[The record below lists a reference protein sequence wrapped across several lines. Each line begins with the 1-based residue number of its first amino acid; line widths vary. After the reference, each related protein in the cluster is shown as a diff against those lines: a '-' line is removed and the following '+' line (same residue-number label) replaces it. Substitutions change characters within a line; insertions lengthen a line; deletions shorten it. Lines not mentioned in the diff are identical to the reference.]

1 MSLSPQSGACCGTP
15 RSGTAAAALPRE
27 GTVQQ
32 HLDKPS
38 GSTTPIVGAIRLVLA
53 LSGVRVDPVDRSE
66 QAVVAWAT
74 PIVREV
80 AKRVFPPRHMEPED
94 LEQEIWLGVLQALK
108 SYDPR
113 RGSLRWW
120 VARQGLERAYDAV
133 RWASRHEEEMAA
145 AEISELDH
153 LLSDLSGNPEEIV
166 FRQRPRQRL
175 PHHPA
180 PRGQSASDTA
190 KTVLRELMV
199 GPNDATPGQRP
210 ASLGPSL

>member
-38 GSTTPIVGAIRLVLA
+38 GSTTPCGGAICLVLA

-66 QAVVAWAT
+66 QAIIAWAM
-74 PIVREV
+74 PLVREV

-94 LEQEIWLGVLQALK
+94 LEQEIWLGVLQALR

-120 VARQGLERAYDAV
+120 VARQGLQRAYDAV
-133 RWASRHEEEMAA
+133 RWASRHEDEMAA
-145 AEISELDH
+145 AEISEVDH
-153 LLSDLSGNPEEIV
+153 LLLDLSGNPEEIV
-166 FRQRPRQRL
+166 LRQRPRQRL
-175 PHHPA
+175 AHHA
-180 PRGQSASDTA
+180 P
-190 KTVLRELMV
+190 
-199 GPNDATPGQRP
+199 TPGRAAPGTAQTR
-210 ASLGPSL
+210 LCGV